1 MGYEPPTGPPM
12 KLHILLADDHQ
23 MFREALRE
31 LIEKETPYRVVDE
44 VGDGRALLD
53 RVQASSPD
61 MVLMDIGMP
70 GLNGIEA
77 TRQLLAAHPE
87 VRVIALSA
95 YSDQRYVT
103 EMLKAGAKGY
113 VLKAAAADS
122 LLRAIRTVATNGTY
136 LCPEVAAAVAD
147 AVREGRGSEK
157 GATSLGKRER
167 EVLQLVAEG
176 KSSTQIA
183 AQLHIAPST
192 VDVHRRNIMQKLGLH
207 NVAELTKWAVRQGLV
222 SI

>member
-1 MGYEPPTGPPM
+1 MN
-12 KLHILLADDHQ
+12 LRIVLADDHR
-23 MFREALRE
+23 MFREVLRE
-31 LIEKETPYRVVDE
+31 LVEKNTDNRVVGE
-44 VGDGRALLD
+44 TGDGRDVLELV
-53 RVQASSPD
+53 RECSPD
-61 MVLMDIGMP
+61 LVLMDIGMP

-77 TRQLLAAHPE
+77 TRQVLAAYPQ

-95 YSDQRYVT
+95 YSDQRYVS

-113 VLKAAAADS
+113 VLKAAAAET
-122 LLRAIRTVATNGTY
+122 LLRAIRTVAMKGTY
-136 LCPEVAAAVAD
+136 LCPEAAAAVVD

-157 GATSLGKRER
+157 GAAGSLGKRER

-207 NVAELTKWAVRQGLV
+207 NVAELTKWAVREGLV